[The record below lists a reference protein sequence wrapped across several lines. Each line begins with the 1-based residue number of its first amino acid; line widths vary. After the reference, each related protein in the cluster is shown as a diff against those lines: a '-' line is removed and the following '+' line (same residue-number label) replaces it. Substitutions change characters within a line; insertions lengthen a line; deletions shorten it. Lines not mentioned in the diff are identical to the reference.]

1 MGRAC
6 ISQSQCGW
14 LLVIAQRLLQ
24 TLWLYGVL
32 EVVSVCIKS
41 LISRNPRNTQGA
53 EDTGLAI
60 VILCDR
66 LQGRKHRQL
75 HHPRHLA
82 VSAVLSFGGK
92 NRYGYQLSCA
102 PLVETQRHDIN
113 LAEVPSPSLTPGPVP
128 PNGRV
133 YRKEQ
138 ATRTHGLGHTL
149 TDKSK

>member
-14 LLVIAQRLLQ
+14 LLAIAQRLLQ

-60 VILCDR
+60 VTLCDR

-75 HHPRHLA
+75 RHPRHLA
-82 VSAVLSFGGK
+82 VNAVLSFGGK
-92 NRYGYQLSCA
+92 KSIWVSAELRTSCRNPEA
-102 PLVETQRHDIN
+102 
-113 LAEVPSPSLTPGPVP
+113 
-128 PNGRV
+128 
-133 YRKEQ
+133 
-138 ATRTHGLGHTL
+138 
-149 TDKSK
+149 